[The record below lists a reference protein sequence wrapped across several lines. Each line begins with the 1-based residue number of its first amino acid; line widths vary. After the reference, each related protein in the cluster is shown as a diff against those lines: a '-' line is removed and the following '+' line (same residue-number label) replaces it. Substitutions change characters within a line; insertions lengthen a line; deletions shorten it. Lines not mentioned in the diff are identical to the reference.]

1 MREICKEYK
10 KNIKYF
16 LNNKKYITA
25 IIIVTILSYGFIFTH
40 FTVGIDD
47 LCFDRYLNKGYW
59 FAANRWGAVVTYK
72 LLGITKFTPIWL
84 ESIVIILTIC
94 MAIVLCSFIRK
105 NLKIKIKDY
114 ELILFAG
121 ILISTPMLYIQMM
134 YQTSSLT
141 NILSNFALIIIAMLF
156 YENFYKYKDKKF
168 IGQALLLCLYLFQ
181 CMSHVAKHM

>member
-10 KNIKYF
+10 ENIKYF

-25 IIIVTILSYGFIFTH
+25 IIIITILSYGFIFTH

-59 FAANRWGAVVTYK
+59 FAASRWGAVVTYK
-72 LLGITKFTPIWL
+72 LLGITRFTPIWL

-114 ELILFAG
+114 EFIL
-121 ILISTPMLYIQMM
+121 
-134 YQTSSLT
+134 
-141 NILSNFALIIIAMLF
+141 LF
-156 YENFYKYKDKKF
+156 IYVD
-168 IGQALLLCLYLFQ
+168 
-181 CMSHVAKHM
+181 

>member
-1 MREICKEYK
+1 MQQ
-10 KNIKYF
+10 
-16 LNNKKYITA
+16 
-25 IIIVTILSYGFIFTH
+25 
-40 FTVGIDD
+40 VG
-47 LCFDRYLNKGYW
+47 G
-59 FAANRWGAVVTYK
+59 GAVVTYK
-72 LLGITKFTPIWL
+72 LLGITRFTPIWL

-114 ELILFAG
+114 EFILFAG

-156 YENFYKYKDKKF
+156 YENFYKYKDKKI
-168 IGQALLLCLYLFQ
+168 IG
-181 CMSHVAKHM
+181 